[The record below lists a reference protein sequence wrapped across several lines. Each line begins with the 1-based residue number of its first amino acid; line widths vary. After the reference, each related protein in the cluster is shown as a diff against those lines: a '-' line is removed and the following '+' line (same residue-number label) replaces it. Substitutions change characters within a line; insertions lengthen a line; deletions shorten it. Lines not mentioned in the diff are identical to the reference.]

1 MEKYELHFQAIGTH
15 RHIQFVVE
23 AGVFQSIS
31 DYIGNLMTDFE
42 LRFSRFRDD
51 SLVSRLNKE
60 RMIVSSDA
68 DFLAMLQI

>member
-1 MEKYELHFQAIGTH
+1 MQKQELHFQAIGTH

-23 AGVFQSIS
+23 AGMFQIIA
-31 DYIGNLMTDFE
+31 DYIDNLMTDFE

-51 SLVSRLNKE
+51 SLVSRLNKG
-60 RMIVSSDA
+60 RRVVSSDA

>member
-1 MEKYELHFQAIGTH
+1 MQKQELHFQAIGTH

-23 AGVFQSIS
+23 AGKFQIIS
-31 DYIGNLMTDFE
+31 DYVDNLMTDFE

-60 RMIVSSDA
+60 RMIESSDA